1 MSRLSDNQIERIA
14 REAVSRIVGKDQ
26 SGANTGPDIEMKE
39 LSAGVFPDIN
49 SAVDAVYTAQKQL
62 MEMSLQKRDKIIAG
76 IRKKMM
82 EYAEELAQDAAS
94 ETGIGRSE
102 DKILK
107 NRLVTENTP
116 GTEDLVPAAKSGD
129 NGLTLYERAPYGVI
143 GAITPSTNPTST
155 IICNTLGMVAAGNGV
170 VFNVHPSAKN
180 VSIKNIHLINW
191 AIIEAGGPANLVT
204 TIVNPTIESAQELMK
219 HPLVRL
225 LVITGGAAVVK
236 EAMHSGKRAICAGP
250 GNPPVVVDETAD
262 IAKAA
267 RDIVFGSSFDNNLI
281 CTDEKEV
288 FAVTT
293 IANQLLQAMTKNR
306 AVLLTPV
313 QLKQLERAIFTKTN
327 GPGKPGEIERSFIG
341 KNASFILSKI
351 GLKVEDTVRSVIVE
365 VDRDH
370 PLVWTEQMM
379 PVMPV
384 VKVKNADEAIDL
396 AIRAEHGF
404 GHTASMFSKNIDNL
418 SRMAR
423 EINTSI
429 FVKNGPTLAGL
440 GYGGEGFS
448 SFTIASPTGEG
459 LTRPFSFTRERRCV
473 LVDHFRII

>member
-14 REAVSRIVGKDQ
+14 REAVSRMVGRDQ
-26 SGANTGPDIEMKE
+26 SPENPGQDIEMKE
-39 LSAGVFPDIN
+39 LSAGIFPDIN

-62 MEMSLQKRDKIIAG
+62 MEMSLQKRDKIIAA
-76 IRKKMM
+76 IRKKML

-94 ETGIGRSE
+94 ETGIGRPE

-107 NRLVTENTP
+107 NQLVAEKTP
-116 GTEDLVPAAKSGD
+116 GTEDLIPAAKSGD

-155 IICNTLGMVAAGNGV
+155 IICNTIGMVAAGNGII
-170 VFNVHPSAKN
+170 FNVHPAAKK

-219 HPLVRL
+219 HPRVRL

-250 GNPPVVVDETAD
+250 GNPPVVVDESAD
-262 IAKAA
+262 ISKAA

-288 FAVTT
+288 FAVAS
-293 IANQLLQAMTKNR
+293 IANQLMQSMTRNQ

-327 GPGKPGEIERSFIG
+327 GPGKPGVIERSLIG

-351 GLKVEDTVRSVIVE
+351 GLKVEDKIRSVIVE

-384 VKVKNADEAIDL
+384 VKVKNADEAVDL
-396 AIRAEHGF
+396 ALRAEHGF
-404 GHTASMFSKNIDNL
+404 GHTASMFSRNIDNL

-423 EINTSI
+423 EINCSI

-459 LTRPFSFTRERRCV
+459 LTRPVSFTRERRCV